1 MKVLIVLACLVAA
14 ASAVSFFEVLLEE
27 WEGFKLQHAKKYNDP
42 MEEKFR
48 MKIFME
54 NKHKI
59 AKHNQQFSK
68 GTVKFQLAMNRFGD
82 LLHHEF
88 GRYNERVEERIQQNS

>member
-1 MKVLIVLACLVAA
+1 
-14 ASAVSFFEVLLEE
+14 
-27 WEGFKLQHAKKYNDP
+27 
-42 MEEKFR
+42 

-59 AKHNQQFSK
+59 AKHNQLYQK
-68 GTVKFQLAMNRFGD
+68 GQISYKLAINKFGD

-88 GRYNERVEERIQQNS
+88 VGGMNGFNRTTAMK